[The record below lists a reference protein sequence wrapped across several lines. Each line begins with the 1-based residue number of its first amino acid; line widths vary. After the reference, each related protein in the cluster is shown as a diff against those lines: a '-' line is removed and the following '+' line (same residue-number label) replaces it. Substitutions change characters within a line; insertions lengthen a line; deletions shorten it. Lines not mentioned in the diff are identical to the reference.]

1 MRPLLVFTALLSL
14 AGCSS
19 WQPDAEDI
27 EPVPAERVLAYQQ
40 PLENGGEVVVTRD
53 FGLRGGGCYIAV
65 LIDRQLAA
73 RIHVGEVVRF
83 QVPAGARIVSIGTDP
98 LDDTLCGSSACA
110 ARSWRRC
117 RRARH
122 WSIASSVTTASAST
136 SFRSSRSPQGYLIT
150 LRAVSRYS
158 LP

>member
-40 PLENGGEVVVTRD
+40 PLENAGEVVVTRD

-73 RIHVGEVVRF
+73 SIHVGEMVRF

-98 LDDTLCGSSACA
+98 LDDTLCGKLSL
-110 ARSWRRC
+110 RREKLAQVQAGQVLEY
-117 RRARH
+117 RVISDNRIGFDIVPVER
-122 WSIASSVTTASAST
+122 
-136 SFRSSRSPQGYLIT
+136 
-150 LRAVSRYS
+150 
-158 LP
+158 

>member
-19 WQPDAEDI
+19 WQPDAETSSRCRPSGCWPI
-27 EPVPAERVLAYQQ
+27 SSRWKTAAS
-40 PLENGGEVVVTRD
+40 GVTRD

-98 LDDTLCGSSACA
+98 LDDTLCGAKLSL
-110 ARSWRRC
+110 RREAGAGAGGQTLEY
-117 RRARH
+117 RVISDNRIGFDI
-122 WSIASSVTTASAST
+122 IAVE
-136 SFRSSRSPQGYLIT
+136 P
-150 LRAVSRYS
+150 
-158 LP
+158 

>member
-1 MRPLLVFTALLSL
+1 MLDDQVRHFSPGQGVSMRLTLAFTALLSL

-98 LDDTLCGSSACA
+98 LDDTLCGKLSL
-110 ARSWRRC
+110 RREKL
-117 RRARH
+117 AQVQ
-122 WSIASSVTTASAST
+122 AG
-136 SFRSSRSPQGYLIT
+136 QT
-150 LRAVSRYS
+150 LEYRVISDNRIGFDIIPVA
-158 LP
+158 P

>member
-73 RIHVGEVVRF
+73 RIHVGEVVHF

-98 LDDTLCGSSACA
+98 LDDTLCGKLSL
-110 ARSWRRC
+110 RREKL
-117 RRARH
+117 AQVQ
-122 WSIASSVTTASAST
+122 AG
-136 SFRSSRSPQGYLIT
+136 QT
-150 LRAVSRYS
+150 LEYRVISDNRIGFDIIPVA
-158 LP
+158 P

>member
-98 LDDTLCGSSACA
+98 LDGTLCGKLSL
-110 ARSWRRC
+110 RREKLAQVQAGQTLEY
-117 RRARH
+117 RVISDNRIGFDI
-122 WSIASSVTTASAST
+122 IAVE
-136 SFRSSRSPQGYLIT
+136 P
-150 LRAVSRYS
+150 
-158 LP
+158 

>member
-1 MRPLLVFTALLSL
+1 MLNDQVRHFSPGQGVSMRLTLALTALLSL

-40 PLENGGEVVVTRD
+40 PLENAGEVVVTRD

-65 LIDRQLAA
+65 MIDRELAA

-98 LDDTLCGSSACA
+98 LDDTLCGKLSL
-110 ARSWRRC
+110 RREKL
-117 RRARH
+117 AQVQ
-122 WSIASSVTTASAST
+122 AG
-136 SFRSSRSPQGYLIT
+136 QT
-150 LRAVSRYS
+150 LEYRVISDNRIGFDIV
-158 LP
+158 PVEP

>member
-1 MRPLLVFTALLSL
+1 MLNDQVRHFSPGQGVSMRLTLALTALLSL

-40 PLENGGEVVVTRD
+40 PLENAGEVVVTRD

-98 LDDTLCGSSACA
+98 LDDTLCGKLSL
-110 ARSWRRC
+110 RREKL
-117 RRARH
+117 AQVQ
-122 WSIASSVTTASAST
+122 AG
-136 SFRSSRSPQGYLIT
+136 QT
-150 LRAVSRYS
+150 LEYRVISDNRIGFDIV
-158 LP
+158 PVEP

>member
-40 PLENGGEVVVTRD
+40 PLDNAGEVVVTRD

-98 LDDTLCGSSACA
+98 LDDTLCGKLSL
-110 ARSWRRC
+110 RREKLAQVQAGQTLEY
-117 RRARH
+117 RVISDNRIGFDI
-122 WSIASSVTTASAST
+122 IAVE
-136 SFRSSRSPQGYLIT
+136 P
-150 LRAVSRYS
+150 
-158 LP
+158 